1 MIDVLTTAILASA
14 TYDLL
19 KAGVSLSIEN
29 FKSNLKDKVQ
39 PDVLDAKL
47 ASAVENINQLNLSG
61 FAKQAIEQKFN
72 NCNVLSDTQVN
83 GDLVFGDKITNNYNS
98 VKKP

>member
-29 FKSNLKDKVQ
+29 FKSNLRDKVQ
-39 PDVLDAKL
+39 PDVLNEKL

-61 FAKQAIEQKFN
+61 LEKQAIEQQFN

-83 GDLVFGDKITNNYNS
+83 GDLVLGDKITNNYNS